1 MPTYS
6 RYFVAETYF
15 STQPS
20 YNPVTG
26 TTCYWGHCWYSVGA
40 YWGYT
45 EYRRITLRLTGA
57 AGPIRHI
64 SMFGWTGTLPP
75 GATLNT
81 TEYFLSLGSTPTV
94 GAHATADFP
103 VGTDGFSIE
112 FDADNTSFPI
122 EVQLDYDLVPGDAD
136 YCQYGSQIRSDV
148 PSIVLL
154 APNILLLIV
163 SGATDGWG
171 WAIAQFFAGE
181 YLNVD
186 ALCASIRPT
195 PPSFT
200 WQEIL
205 SLSLIPGTAPSA
217 VTLGKAVQ
225 WLHWAA
231 WGVYCQ
237 CVAGSPAP
245 VEPPL
250 LPEPKPVG
258 APPGPL
264 VGFVCDDTTL
274 CRQIE
279 ELTLGITALS
289 QRVASTFGL
298 VTLIQRQDV
307 PFGYVAGTIHSALSG
322 FGDFPVQG
330 IIGLACTFDTLPAI
344 YVPTAGDP
352 DTYHQLG
359 KLTLGTVDGWERS
372 FQPTH
377 SPYLILP
384 ISGAVTKVG
393 YSFAGGIVAT
403 LTELVREP

>member
-6 RYFVAETYF
+6 RYFHSDLPAGSRVACFWGSCFY
-15 STQPS
+15 PI
-20 YNPVTG
+20 G
-26 TTCYWGHCWYSVGA
+26 T
-40 YWGYT
+40 YWGYP
-45 EYRRITLRLTGA
+45 EYRRITLTLTSA
-57 AGPIRHI
+57 AGAIDNM
-64 SMFGWTGTLPP
+64 SMYAWTGTLP
-75 GATLNT
+75 GVTRVTAEN
-81 TEYFLSLGSTPTV
+81 FLSLGSSPAV
-94 GAHATADFP
+94 GSHATADFP
-103 VGTDGFSIE
+103 NGTDGFSIE
-112 FDADNTSFPI
+112 VKAADAAYPLD
-122 EVQLDYDLVPGDAD
+122 VRVDYDLVPGDAD
-136 YCQYGSQIRSDV
+136 YCQYGSQIKPDL

-171 WAIAQFFAGE
+171 WAIAQYFAGQ

-186 ALCASIRPT
+186 ALCATIRPDA
-195 PPSFT
+195 PAFT
-200 WQEIL
+200 WQDIL
-205 SLSLIPGTAPSA
+205 SLLPSPGKVPSVEA
-217 VTLGKAVQ
+217 AIKAEQ

-250 LPEPKPVG
+250 LPQPQ
-258 APPGPL
+258 PPGVPDGPL
-264 VGFVCDDTTL
+264 TSFTCDDTTL
-274 CRQIE
+274 CRQLE
-279 ELTLGITALS
+279 ELSLAITALS
-289 QRVASTFGL
+289 QRVASTLGL

-307 PFGYVAGTIHSALSG
+307 PFGYLAGTVHSALSG
-322 FGDFPVQG
+322 VGDFAVQE
-330 IIGLACTFDTLPAI
+330 IIGLACTFDVLPAI

-359 KLTLGTVDGWERS
+359 KLTLGTVHGWERS

-393 YSFAGGIVAT
+393 YVFAGGIVAT